1 MRSPV
6 ITSATLE
13 TAATRVVSLGVPLDI
28 RLLGPLEILADGGA
42 PLPVTAPLPRATLA
56 ALALRAGQPVAADLL
71 AEQLWGADRPAD
83 TRVAVR
89 GTVARLRR
97 ALPGGAIR
105 TVPGG
110 YQLELSPEQ
119 TDVGRFED
127 ALYRARKRAG
137 AAPAEAVALL
147 DGALAL
153 WRGAPLADLRD
164 CPLRV
169 AEGPRLRELCVTA
182 LEERFALLLGLALD
196 DPTGLVA
203 ELTAAAR
210 AHPDRPRLA
219 TQLADAIA
227 SGRAGAARADQDGG
241 CGHGSDDGA
250 SAVAAALRSGP
261 ADGGPEGG
269 TDGAS
274 GGTAG
279 PAGRPHPVGGDGPQG
294 PVPGAAFPVAVST
307 FVARGVELARIRGW
321 LTGALAAPAVCLI
334 DGPGGVGKSTLAV
347 RAATEVA
354 DRFPDGLLYVDLRGA
369 DPRNPP
375 LEVAE
380 AGRQLLASLGT
391 PGKEIPQ
398 EAGAAAAFYREQ
410 LHGRRV
416 LVLLDNALDV
426 TQVAPLLPTEPGSA
440 ALVTSRAALTGLRR
454 GHHLHLSTLS
464 SVEAVA
470 FVRAIV
476 GEGAPEEAAD
486 WAELVAL
493 CGHLPLALRILATRM
508 AARPD
513 WRLADW
519 IALLRD
525 ERDRMD
531 QLTVDDL
538 DLRAGLLVSIDQL
551 AAGSEPADRLAAE
564 TFPLLG
570 AAAVRTYGAGSVA
583 ALVGCSARD
592 AGLALE
598 RLTDARI
605 TCSPRPGVYTLHDLV
620 RAAAAWQAARLPA
633 ERIAARL
640 TELAHWYLGSQ
651 YRLNAPLALSER
663 YRRRY
668 REGADR
674 YPRGRL
680 FTSVGESLPWAD
692 EALDDVLSLAHQLA
706 GPEHDEGAELG
717 GRPLSAFALESV
729 RALETYFGM
738 RLSWRAQTR
747 LCDIALE
754 VGRRRDDPF
763 AQAVAWGQLGKAA
776 GQRGQGL
783 AGAAML
789 RRSHALFRSLGE
801 REEALAVTM
810 NMVPCLGSAGRL
822 TEAVAVG
829 ERALAE
835 TLEAGLVDLAI
846 QIINNLGRCHL
857 FLGNHAEAHRLLRAN
872 YESTELPYEKTIAAG
887 VLAEYHLEIGEF
899 EQAARWADRGL
910 SHAAEQPFDPFVMA
924 QHRTWLAAALR
935 GLGRE
940 ERARAEEMQAEAIL
954 EDLNSRENSHLR
966 VRVEERYS
974 TT

>member
-1 MRSPV
+1 M
-6 ITSATLE
+6 
-13 TAATRVVSLGVPLDI
+13 
-28 RLLGPLEILADGGA
+28 
-42 PLPVTAPLPRATLA
+42 TAPLPRATLA
-56 ALALRAGQPVAADLL
+56 ALALRVDRPVAADLL
-71 AEQLWGADRPAD
+71 VGQLWGADRPAD
-83 TRVAVR
+83 ARVALR
-89 GTVARLRR
+89 GHVARLRR
-97 ALPGGAIR
+97 ALPGGAIH

-110 YQLELSPEQ
+110 YRLALAPGQ
-119 TDVGRFED
+119 TDVGRFEE
-127 ALYRARKRAG
+127 ALRRARERAA
-137 AAPAEAVALL
+137 AAPAEAVAML
-147 DGALAL
+147 DAALAL
-153 WRGAPLADLRD
+153 WRGAPLGDLRD
-164 CPLRV
+164 CPLRA
-169 AEGPRLRELCVTA
+169 AEGPRLRELCLTA
-182 LEERFALLLGLALD
+182 LEERFALRLALG
-196 DPTGLVA
+196 DPAALAA
-203 ELTAAAR
+203 ELAAAVR

-219 TQLADAIA
+219 EHLLRARGATEDRGPGDGRVAGAAAGDRTAARTDGPSGATEGRGPGGERDGGSGRGADA
-227 SGRAGAARADQDGG
+227 SGGERAAARADGPSG
-241 CGHGSDDGA
+241 VAEGRGPGA
-250 SAVAAALRSGP
+250 RTRPREAPAAGEA
-261 ADGGPEGG
+261 
-269 TDGAS
+269 
-274 GGTAG
+274 
-279 PAGRPHPVGGDGPQG
+279 PQG
-294 PVPGAAFPVAVST
+294 PALGAAFPAAVST

-321 LTGALAAPAVCLI
+321 LTGALAAPAICLI

-375 LEVAE
+375 LETAE

-398 EAGAAAAFYREQ
+398 QAAAAAAFYQEQ

-416 LVLLDNALDV
+416 LLLLDNALDV
-426 TQVAPLLPTEPGSA
+426 DQVAPLLPAEPGSA
-440 ALVTSRAALTGLRR
+440 ALVTSRATLTGLGR

-464 SVEAVA
+464 SAEAVA
-470 FVRAIV
+470 LVRAVV
-476 GEGAPEEAAD
+476 GDGAPEAAAD

-531 QLTVDDL
+531 QLAADDL
-538 DLRAGLLVSIDQL
+538 DLRTSLLVSIDQL
-551 AAGSEPADRLAAE
+551 AAGSERADRLAAE

-570 AAAVRTYGAGSVA
+570 AAAVRCYGAGSVA
-583 ALVGCSARD
+583 ALVGCSARA

-633 ERIAARL
+633 GRVAARL
-640 TELAHWYLGSQ
+640 TELARWYLGSL
-651 YRLNAPLALSER
+651 YRLNAPLALAER

-674 YPRGRL
+674 YPQGRL
-680 FTSVGESLPWAD
+680 FTSVAESLPWAD

-706 GPEHDEGAELG
+706 GPEHDEGTELG
-717 GRPLSAFALESV
+717 GRPLSAFALEAV

-747 LCDIALE
+747 LCEIALE
-754 VGRRRDDPF
+754 AGRRRDDPF

-776 GQRGQGL
+776 GQRGQGM

-789 RRSHALFRSLGE
+789 HRSDALFRSLGE

-822 TEAVAVG
+822 TEAVALA

-835 TLEAGLVDLAI
+835 TLEAGLVDLAV

-940 ERARAEEMQAEAIL
+940 GRARAEEMQAQAIL